1 MRAALSIPPL
11 SVFLV
16 GMMGAGKST
25 VGARLARRL
34 EREFIDVDRELEA
47 RLGVDI
53 PTVFDLEGEEGF
65 RRRESQLIC
74 ELSRR
79 NGLVIATGGGV
90 VLRPANREAL
100 AAHGLVVYLRAD
112 AGDLWQRLRRD
123 RHRPLL
129 RTEDPRQRVREL
141 VEQRDPLYMEVA
153 DHVVGTGRQPAD
165 HAVES
170 IIAWLV
176 RPECAAK
183 ALLKIPPEPSLATT
197 PAMPDLPSREA

>member
-1 MRAALSIPPL
+1 MRAALSFSPL
-11 SVFLV
+11 SIFLV

-65 RRRESQLIC
+65 RRRESQLVC
-74 ELSRR
+74 ELAHRS
-79 NGLVIATGGGV
+79 GLVVATGGGV
-90 VLRPANREAL
+90 VLRAENREAL
-100 AAHGLVVYLRAD
+100 AARGLVVYLKAD

-141 VEQRDPLYMEVA
+141 VEQRDPLYLEVA

-170 IIAWLV
+170 IVAWLA
-176 RPECAAK
+176 RPECAVRARLK
-183 ALLKIPPEPSLATT
+183 APAAGLA
-197 PAMPDLPSREA
+197 S

>member
-1 MRAALSIPPL
+1 MRAALSISPL
-11 SVFLV
+11 SIFLV

-34 EREFIDVDRELEA
+34 ERAFIDIDRELEA

-65 RRRESQLIC
+65 RRRESQLVC
-74 ELSRR
+74 ELSHRP
-79 NGLVIATGGGV
+79 GLVVATGGGV
-90 VLRPANREAL
+90 VLRAENREAL
-100 AAHGLVVYLRAD
+100 AARGLVIYLKAD
-112 AGDLWQRLRRD
+112 SGDLWQRLRRD

-141 VEQRDPLYMEVA
+141 VEVRDPLYQEVA

-170 IIAWLV
+170 IISWLC
-176 RPECAAK
+176 RSECADRARLK
-183 ALLKIPPEPSLATT
+183 MPAEALCPSTSAR
-197 PAMPDLPSREA
+197 PVGSVRDP

>member
-1 MRAALSIPPL
+1 MRAALSFCPL
-11 SVFLV
+11 SIFLV

-53 PTVFDLEGEEGF
+53 PTVFDLEGEDGF
-65 RRRESQLIC
+65 RRRESQLVC
-74 ELSRR
+74 ELSHRT
-79 NGLVIATGGGV
+79 GLVVATGGGV
-90 VLRPANREAL
+90 VLRAENRAAL
-100 AAHGLVVYLRAD
+100 ATRGLVIYLKAD
-112 AGDLWQRLRRD
+112 PGDLWQRLRRD

-129 RTEDPRQRVREL
+129 RTDDPRQRVREL
-141 VEQRDPLYMEVA
+141 VEQRDPLYQDVA

-170 IIAWLV
+170 IIAWLS
-176 RPECAAK
+176 RPECAEK
-183 ALLKIPPEPSLATT
+183 AQRKT
-197 PAMPDLPSREA
+197 PAGTLERAMPVMPVEPAREP

>member
-1 MRAALSIPPL
+1 MRAALSVSPL
-11 SVFLV
+11 SIFLV

-34 EREFIDVDRELEA
+34 EREFIDIDRELEA

-65 RRRESQLIC
+65 RRRESQLVC
-74 ELSRR
+74 ELSHRS
-79 NGLVIATGGGV
+79 GLVVATGGGV
-90 VLRPANREAL
+90 VLRAENREAL
-100 AAHGLVVYLRAD
+100 AARGLVVYLKAD

-141 VEQRDPLYMEVA
+141 VELRDPLYQAVA

-170 IIAWLV
+170 IIAWLC
-176 RPECAAK
+176 RPECADRAR
-183 ALLKIPPEPSLATT
+183 LKT
-197 PAMPDLPSREA
+197 PAEALCPPASARPAESARDP